1 MYCMLNYDPEKNYYN
16 CIYLLVDTINK
27 TYYCGK
33 TENFNKRIL
42 QHRQNKKTYN
52 KIFILEQDCEIT
64 DVEYVWLHF
73 FKNKH
78 KVGWTCLNK
87 DFNTGSRFRMT
98 GKTKRYKSMIYTK
111 ANFINYVRRKYCKI
125 APDWLSNKYFL

>member
-1 MYCMLNYDPEKNYYN
+1 MLNYDPEKNYYN

-27 TYYCGK
+27 TYYCRK
-33 TENFNKRIL
+33 TENLNKRIL
-42 QHRQNKKTYN
+42 QHRQNKKPYN

-98 GKTKRYKSMIYTK
+98 GKKKKIQEYDLYESKFYKLCMEKVLQDSTGL
-111 ANFINYVRRKYCKI
+111 V
-125 APDWLSNKYFL
+125 SE

>member
-27 TYYCGK
+27 TYYYGK

-42 QHRQNKKTYN
+42 QHRQNKKPYN

-64 DVEYVWLHF
+64 DMEYVWLHF
-73 FKNKH
+73 FKNRH
-78 KVGWTCLNK
+78 KVGWKCLNK
-87 DFNTGSRFRMT
+87 DFNTGSRFRTT
-98 GKTKRYKSMIYTK
+98 GKTKKIQEYDLYESKFYKLCKEK
-111 ANFINYVRRKYCKI
+111 ALQDSTGLVR
-125 APDWLSNKYFL
+125 